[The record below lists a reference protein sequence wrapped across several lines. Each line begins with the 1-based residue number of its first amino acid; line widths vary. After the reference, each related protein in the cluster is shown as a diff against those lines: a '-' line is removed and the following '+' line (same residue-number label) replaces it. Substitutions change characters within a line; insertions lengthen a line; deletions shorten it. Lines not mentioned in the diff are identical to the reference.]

1 MQEFNSYQTPC
12 HVYNLDLLRQ
22 TLDVVKNESSRFGFK
37 VHYALKANTNIKVLQ
52 TIRSYGLGADC
63 VSGNEVMTA
72 IENGFPTDEIVFA
85 GVGKS
90 DSEIENALQA
100 DIFCFNCE
108 SYEEIQVIN
117 EIAGKLG
124 KTARIALRLNPN
136 VDPETHQYI
145 STGLSYN
152 KFGISESELEM
163 FFETADQLSN
173 IELIGLHFHIGS
185 QIRSDKP
192 FINLCIAANYFLEL
206 FEGKGF
212 NIREINLGGGLGI
225 NYENPDQE
233 PIPDFKN
240 YFSIINENL
249 NYSEHQTVHFELGRS
264 IVGQCGNLLTR
275 VLYRKENGNKNF
287 LIVDAGMNNL
297 LRPALYNSYH
307 KIERIGST
315 RNGKLRRY
323 DIVGPI
329 CESSD
334 CFGEAIELED
344 SSRGDL
350 LSIRSSGAY
359 GQSMELNYNL
369 RERANVYYLGEI

>member
-72 IENGFPTDEIVFA
+72 IENGFPADEIVFA